1 MLLDIHVDNYFKGTS
16 LDKWVG
22 TEKDR
27 VAKGTKC
34 FIAIGVFSVEL

>member
-1 MLLDIHVDNYFKGTS
+1 MVFRAENALHIEI
-16 LDKWVG
+16 KWVG